1 MYLWEGRIRKPQLT
15 SNAKILLLYLAVAC
29 SNQIDDIAVFEED
42 NFSLTPTRCGKLE
55 MSKLKTSNNQLSKY
69 LKDPSFSAATAAL
82 GAIVGLFGS
91 IFSTEIKGAFP
102 FAWGEHFV
110 WQAAVFYVALALFA
124 YCFRW
129 QMFAQAQTLE
139 ESSERLERLIRTL
152 PPDDFLRKY
161 ESFVVTAGAEVVR
174 AGDPAVKHDG
184 VNEAIQVTLL
194 ALLSLAKL
202 FDGNPKS
209 GRYAIN
215 IMTFKESPTVEE
227 ELKSWG
233 ARISFLEGSSLTDIR
248 GALELNPEFALVLP
262 EGDSEKPE
270 IDSEVGEFALPI
282 PTADSYCDSHGRNN
296 ILPGA
301 PHAFCFPNEP
311 AACRDTATL
320 IADWSQT
327 SGLRPEVADRLKE
340 YFESDQ
346 GSNVRSFVSLPIF
359 EPPEKTK
366 KNPHVIGVVNIHSD
380 QPGILADGGK
390 DMFFPLATTFTLML
404 GALLRKLS
412 RLGST

>member
-1 MYLWEGRIRKPQLT
+1 MHQLKM
-15 SNAKILLLYLAVAC
+15 SNK
-29 SNQIDDIAVFEED
+29 
-42 NFSLTPTRCGKLE
+42 
-55 MSKLKTSNNQLSKY
+55 QLSKH

-91 IFSTEIKGAFP
+91 IFSTEIKSAFP
-102 FAWGEHFV
+102 FAWGIHFV

-129 QMFAQAQTLE
+129 QMYAQAQTLE

-215 IMTFKESPTVEE
+215 IMTFIESPKAAE

-248 GALELNPEFALVLP
+248 GALKLNPEFALVLP
-262 EGDSEKPE
+262 EGDLL
-270 IDSEVGEFALPI
+270 GEFVEQTLNLVTLNMQLP
-282 PTADSYCDSHGRNN
+282 A
-296 ILPGA
+296 
-301 PHAFCFPNEP
+301 
-311 AACRDTATL
+311 
-320 IADWSQT
+320 
-327 SGLRPEVADRLKE
+327 
-340 YFESDQ
+340 
-346 GSNVRSFVSLPIF
+346 
-359 EPPEKTK
+359 
-366 KNPHVIGVVNIHSD
+366 VV
-380 QPGILADGGK
+380 GIDLSE
-390 DMFFPLATTFTLML
+390 F
-404 GALLRKLS
+404 LL
-412 RLGST
+412 